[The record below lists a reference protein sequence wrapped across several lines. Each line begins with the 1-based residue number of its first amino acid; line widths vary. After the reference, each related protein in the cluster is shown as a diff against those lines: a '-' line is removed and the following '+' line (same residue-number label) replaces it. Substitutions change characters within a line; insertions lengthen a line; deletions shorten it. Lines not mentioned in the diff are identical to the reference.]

1 MHVIFLDL
9 THVSEKVN
17 KVRYADFILFW
28 QNLQIE
34 MADQRFRW
42 IFIIMFILYLEN
54 IQRNLQ
60 LKSYTCIIGKY
71 SCQEVAYLEFF

>member
-42 IFIIMFILYLEN
+42 IFIIEY
-54 IQRNLQ
+54 
-60 LKSYTCIIGKY
+60 KKCSYEYKLDLFDIT
-71 SCQEVAYLEFF
+71 

>member
-42 IFIIMFILYLEN
+42 IFIIEYKKSSYEYKLDLHRIFIV
-54 IQRNLQ
+54 IP
-60 LKSYTCIIGKY
+60 KSYLY
-71 SCQEVAYLEFF
+71 SFL